1 MSVLRNK
8 LQHAA
13 PEIFPSTFN
22 GDAGKQP
29 RPRAKNKQRLERV
42 SRRPKISPVAV
53 KLCRP
58 HFKRPCR
65 HDIHCQRLL
74 FFTSFF
80 VFSRRFRLC
89 FFTNALLFPTGEPTR
104 ISFFHGAFFRR
115 LPFFPCCAHKP
126 AGKRA
131 TKKKEIEERILESLY
146 SLGYRND

>member
-89 FFTNALLFPTGEPTR
+89 FFHQRAFIPHRRTYANFLFLWRLFPPFAILSLLCTQAGRKTGNE
-104 ISFFHGAFFRR
+104 
-115 LPFFPCCAHKP
+115 
-126 AGKRA
+126 
-131 TKKKEIEERILESLY
+131 KKEIEERILESLY